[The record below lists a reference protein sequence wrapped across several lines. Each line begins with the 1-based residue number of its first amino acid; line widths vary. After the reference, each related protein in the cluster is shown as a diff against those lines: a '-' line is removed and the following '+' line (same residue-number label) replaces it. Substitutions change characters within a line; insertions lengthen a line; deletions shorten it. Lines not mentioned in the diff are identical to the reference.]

1 MKTQKIYLLVMR
13 VIFTLLLMMVIT
25 ANVHAEDDYMIPE
38 GDLVY
43 ETSLILTDYAF
54 EDWGQYATIVLFG
67 EEYVPL
73 TDGSGSF
80 NAGKLAKLLID
91 DNTIHNLRSEEVLDL
106 GNGYALKVVTVDL
119 DGMKVWLELSMN
131 GEYVDDVSISVP
143 EEATGDG
150 KFYLDIEDEDDVIV
164 MRVHIN
170 SIFQGV
176 YDSIVQIQGLWLIDF
191 GNVFTVVEG
200 DEFGELEVS
209 NIGEE
214 GLALQNSDNIIL
226 PRASSV
232 EITQNMYLG
241 VEDNDILRVYPFVK
255 TGVESE
261 IVSPVFSGANLDDIL
276 ANEGGQIEFT
286 GLNFPAFYH
295 STDDNT
301 ETLIIQDSGST
312 EGITIAEGDLIYEAS
327 PALKNY
333 AYEDWG
339 QYYITGFFCEE
350 YIPLTNTYGSFNADK
365 LAKLLIDSDD
375 TYSLRSDEI
384 LDLGNGYTLK
394 VEGIDVGGDK
404 VLLNFTKDG
413 AYVDDEVI
421 DITSPEES
429 TWVLDL
435 DGIENE
441 NDIVVFKVFVDQI
454 TQEDGDDIVWINGLW
469 LIDYANATT
478 VGYDSEY
485 GVFEVSSITSYS
497 IELENDEEI
506 LLSRDSEVPI
516 FDNLVFNVADSDDLN
531 FYLMLKTSGSGVQ
544 GEIIEVD
551 DVPFT
556 WTYDN
561 FPALYYDLNGNLFI
575 ETLSINNIVEYSP
588 YSKFRRAY
596 TDSLRSECPDE
607 VQPRNQNSFN
617 RHPADA

>member
-67 EEYVPL
+67 EENVPL

-91 DNTIHNLRSEEVLDL
+91 DNTIHNLRSEDVLDL
-106 GNGYALKVVTVDL
+106 GNGYALNVVNVDL
-119 DGMKVWLELSMN
+119 DGKVWLELSRD
-131 GEYVDDVSISVP
+131 GEYVDDLIGSVP
-143 EEATGDG
+143 EGEAANGV
-150 KFYLDIEDEDDVIV
+150 FYLDIEDEDDVIV

-261 IVSPVFSGANLDDIL
+261 IVSPVFSGADLDDIL

-286 GLNFPAFYH
+286 GLNFPAFNH

-413 AYVDDEVI
+413 AYVDDAVI

-556 WTYDN
+556 WNYDN
-561 FPALYYDLNGNLFI
+561 FPALYYDLDGNLFI

-596 TDSLRSECPDE
+596 AGSLRSECPDE

>member
-1 MKTQKIYLLVMR
+1 MKTQKIRLLVMR
-13 VIFTLLLMMVIT
+13 AIFTLLLMMVIT
-25 ANVHAEDDYMIPE
+25 ANAQAVDDYMIPE

-43 ETSLILTDYAF
+43 ETCPVFTYYAF
-54 EDWGQYATIVLFG
+54 EDWGQYATIVLFD

-91 DNTIHNLRSEEVLDL
+91 DNTIHNLRTEEILDL

-119 DGMKVWLELSMN
+119 DGRKVWLELYMD
-131 GEYVDDVSISVP
+131 GEYVDDLIVSVP
-143 EEATGDG
+143 EGATADG
-150 KFYLDIEDEDDVIV
+150 VFYLDIEDEDDVIV

-170 SIFQGV
+170 SIFQGA
-176 YDSIVQIQGLWLIDF
+176 YDYIVQIQGLWLIDF
-191 GNVFTVVEG
+191 GNVFTVMEG

-209 NIGEE
+209 NIGE
-214 GLALQNSDNIIL
+214 GLVLQNSDNIIL

-241 VEDNDILRVYPFVK
+241 VEDNDTLRVYPFVK
-255 TGVESE
+255 NGVESE
-261 IVSPVFSGANLDDIL
+261 IVSPVFSGTDLDDIL

-295 STDDNT
+295 GTDDNT
-301 ETLIIQDSGST
+301 ETLIIQDSGLT

-333 AYEDWG
+333 AYDDWG

-350 YIPLTNTYGSFNADK
+350 YIPLTTKYGSFNADK
-365 LAKLLIDSDD
+365 LAKLLIDDDD
-375 TYSLRSDEI
+375 TYSLGSGEI
-384 LDLGNGYTLK
+384 LDLGNGYALK

-413 AYVDDEVI
+413 VYVDDEVI
-421 DITSPEES
+421 DITYPEES

-454 TQEDGDDIVWINGLW
+454 TQEDGDDIAWINGLW
-469 LIDYANATT
+469 LIDYANVTT

-516 FDNLVFNVADSDDLN
+516 FDNLVFKVADSDDLS

-561 FPALYYDLNGNLFI
+561 FPALYYDIDGNLFI

-596 TDSLRSECPDE
+596 TGSLRSECPDE
-607 VQPRNQNSFN
+607 VQPRYQDSFN
-617 RHPADA
+617 KHPADA